1 MKDHRGDESKAKALA
16 SAPAQDS
23 KPSDK
28 SRRDKK
34 KKHYREKKDSKEPKE
49 STTPASG
56 VNAAEVGGKR
66 RRRNKKDPSKVTY
79 YNCNKLGYYANACL
93 EPRPKN

>member
-1 MKDHRGDESKAKALA
+1 MTRGHKSKAKAPV

-23 KPSDK
+23 EPSDK

-34 KKHYREKKDSKEPKE
+34 EPKK

-56 VNAAEVGGKR
+56 VNAAEVGGKGR
-66 RRRNKKDPSKVTY
+66 GRNKKDPSKVMC
-79 YNCNKLGYYANACL
+79 YNCNKLGHYANTCP
-93 EPRPKN
+93 EPRSKN